1 MSDVSE
7 TQISRWPHW
16 SVPALHWIMALLMA
30 AAFGIG
36 QVMEE
41 VPRAER
47 AEIMG
52 YHALVGISV
61 LVLFLPRILAVL
73 HLSPPAVQDD
83 PLLVKIMARIAHGV
97 LYLAMIAMPVTG
109 LLAVMTSG
117 RNFPVAGLFSLPD
130 LGRIEWLH
138 EGAEE
143 IHEFFVPVL
152 VTLVVLHVIAA
163 IWHHYI
169 RHDDVL
175 ARYVPSLRRR
185 DS

>member
-1 MSDVSE
+1 MSDISG

-16 SVPALHWIMALLMA
+16 SVPVLHWVMALLMV
-30 AAFGIG
+30 AAFAIG
-36 QVMEE
+36 QIMEDF
-41 VPRAER
+41 PRAER

-61 LVLFLPRILAVL
+61 LVLFLPRVLAVL
-73 HLSPPAVQDD
+73 RLSSPAIRDD
-83 PLLVKIMARIAHGV
+83 SRLVEISARVGHGL
-97 LYLAMIAMPVTG
+97 LYLVMIAMPVTG

-117 RNFPVAGLFSLPD
+117 RNFSVAGLFSLPD
-130 LGRIEWLH
+130 LGRSEWLH

-143 IHEFFVPVL
+143 VHEFFVPIL

-163 IWHHYI
+163 LWHHFI

-175 ARYVPSLRRR
+175 ARYVPSLRKR